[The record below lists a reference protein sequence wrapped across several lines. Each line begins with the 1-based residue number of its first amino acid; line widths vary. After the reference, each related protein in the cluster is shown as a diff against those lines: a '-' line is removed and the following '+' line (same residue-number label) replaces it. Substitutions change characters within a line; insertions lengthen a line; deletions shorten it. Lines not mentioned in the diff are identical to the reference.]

1 MAYNKVLDEYGLV
14 NENEYITAFVPA
26 TKKAFIFRVLA
37 RVNAG
42 KEVIDYG
49 PIPSTVT
56 AATALTV
63 PPTTGG
69 GAVGAAEPQ
78 ANTTWAGDGTI
89 GAESYNTTT
98 FSWPPPADLSG
109 TFDTSD
115 MWYLKKQYRTT
126 LFHTIM
132 EVTPSWL
139 MVECEVPKGVMQ
151 GRFQNDQGVQT
162 GMGHTFGWSRGKVE
176 MLHFP
181 ELHMGYRFGN
191 DTNFDVYSAI
201 KFTYAENRIAIPTD
215 PDLIFDIITQQR
227 QSHWITLPINTYD
240 GSIVNAFNGNYGFEG
255 FPIYDQSE
263 RSVAKDAYAKLA
275 NTINPEV
282 AL

>member
-37 RVNAG
+37 RINAG
-42 KEVIDYG
+42 KEIVNYG
-49 PIPSTVT
+49 TIPSSVT
-56 AATALTV
+56 AATAMAS
-63 PPTTGG
+63 PAATGG
-69 GAVGAAEPQ
+69 AAVGVNEPQ
-78 ANTTWAGDGTI
+78 ATTTWAGDGTI
-89 GAESYNTTT
+89 GGMSFNTTS
-98 FSWPPPADLSG
+98 FSFPPPGDLSG
-109 TFDTSD
+109 AFDSTD

-139 MVECEVPKGVMQ
+139 QVECEIPKGVMQ
-151 GRFQNDQGVQT
+151 GRFQNDQGVQI
-162 GMGHTFGWSRGKVE
+162 GVGKTFGFSRGGVE

-181 ELHMGYRFGN
+181 ELHTGYRFGN
-191 DTNFDVYSAI
+191 DVNIDAYTSV

-215 PDLIFDIITQQR
+215 PDLIFSILTQQR

-240 GSIVNAFNGNYGFEG
+240 GSISNAFVGDYGFEG
-255 FPIYDQSE
+255 FPIFDSSQRETATS
-263 RSVAKDAYAKLA
+263 AYQKL
-275 NTINPEV
+275 TSKIIPEV

>member
-1 MAYNKVLDEYGLV
+1 MAYSKVTDEYGLV

-42 KEVIDYG
+42 KEVVDYG
-49 PIPSTVT
+49 AIPAAVT
-56 AATALTV
+56 AATALTS
-63 PPTTGG
+63 PPATGG
-69 GAVGAAEPQ
+69 AAVGAAEPQ
-78 ANTTWAGDGTI
+78 ATTTWAGDGTV
-89 GAESYNTTT
+89 GAMSYNTTT
-98 FSWPPPADLSG
+98 FSWPSPADLSG
-109 TFDTSD
+109 VFDSTD

-132 EVTPSWL
+132 EITPSWL
-139 MVECEVPKGVMQ
+139 QVETEIPKGVMQ
-151 GRFQNDQGVQT
+151 GRFQNEQGVQT
-162 GMGHTFGWSRGKVE
+162 GIGKTMGFTRGGIE

-181 ELHMGYRFGN
+181 ELHIGYRIGN
-191 DTNFDVYSAI
+191 DTNIDAYTGV

-215 PDLIFDIITQQR
+215 PNLIFDILTQQR

-240 GSIVNAFNGNYGFEG
+240 GSISNAFNGNYGFEG
-255 FPIYDQSE
+255 FPIYDPSQRAAATAE
-263 RSVAKDAYAKLA
+263 YQKIAAR
-275 NTINPEV
+275 INPEV